1 MNIEKIKTKNW
12 MEYGSG
18 GGSRAIGKKIVIYTE
33 ELQELTLQEEIK
45 IKNFFKTL
53 RS

>member
-12 MEYGSG
+12 MEHGSG

-33 ELQELTLQEEIK
+33 ELQEVSIEEEEK
-45 IKNFFKTL
+45 IKEFFKSL
-53 RS
+53 RA

>member
-1 MNIEKIKTKNW
+1 MNIEKIKIKNW
-12 MEYGSG
+12 MEQGSG

-33 ELQELTLQEEIK
+33 ELQEVSIEEEEK
-45 IKNFFKTL
+45 IKEFFRTL